1 MQITAEDIT
10 KVAHLARLEL
20 MPNEVEAMAEQVGT
34 ILNYIDKLNE
44 LNTDGVKPT
53 THALA
58 VTNAFRDDVVIP
70 SLPQAEALE
79 NGPRHNGEAFVV
91 PKVIG

>member
-1 MQITAEDIT
+1 MQITPEEIA

-20 MPNEVEAMAEQVGT
+20 NPEEVARMTDQVGA
-34 ILNYIDKLNE
+34 ILSYIDKLNE
-44 LNTDGVKPT
+44 LDTQGITPT

-58 VTNAFRDDVVIP
+58 INNAFRDDVVTA
-70 SLPQAEALE
+70 SLPQAEALR
-79 NGPRHNGEAFVV
+79 NGPRQNGEAFVV

>member
-1 MQITAEDIT
+1 MQITSEEIT

-20 MPNEVEAMAEQVGT
+20 SPGEVVAMAEEVGA
-34 ILNYIDKLNE
+34 ILTYIDKLNE
-44 LNTDGVKPT
+44 LNTEGVKPT

-58 VTNAFRDDVVIP
+58 ITNAFRDDVVIP
-70 SLPQAEALE
+70 SLPLAEAMA
-79 NGPRHNGEAFVV
+79 NGPRQNGEAFIV

>member
-1 MQITAEDIT
+1 MQISPEEIT

-20 MPNEVEAMAEQVGT
+20 NPNEVAQMADEVGA
-34 ILNYIDKLNE
+34 ILTYIDKLNE

-58 VTNAFRDDVVIP
+58 ISNAFRDDVVIP
-70 SLPQAEALE
+70 SLPQAEALA
-79 NGPRHNGEAFVV
+79 NGPHQNGEAFVV
-91 PKVIG
+91 PKIIG

>member
-1 MQITAEDIT
+1 MQITPEEIA

-20 MPNEVEAMAEQVGT
+20 NQDEVARMTNEVGA
-34 ILNYIDKLNE
+34 ILAYIDKLNE

-58 VTNAFRDDVVIP
+58 ISNAFRDDVVIP
-70 SLPQAEALE
+70 SLPQAEALG
-79 NGPRHNGEAFVV
+79 NGPQQNGEAFVV